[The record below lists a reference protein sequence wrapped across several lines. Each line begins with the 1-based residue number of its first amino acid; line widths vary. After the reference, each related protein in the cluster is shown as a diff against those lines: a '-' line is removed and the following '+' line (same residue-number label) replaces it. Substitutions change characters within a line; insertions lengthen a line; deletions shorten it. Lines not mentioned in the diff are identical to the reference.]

1 SPATAHRYG
10 LAACIALPF
19 PSSAFVSLDSGVS
32 DTPLQDSESV
42 PARLAPEG
50 INVKDAHQTFKTV
63 PSGCSSD
70 IVAGT
75 LGTMNL
81 SADFALR
88 SHSGRKI
95 ARTEVRARSCS

>member
-1 SPATAHRYG
+1 MP
-10 LAACIALPF
+10 PF
-19 PSSAFVSLDSGVS
+19 PSSAFVSLVSGVC

-50 INVKDAHQTFKTV
+50 INVKEAHQTFKTI
-63 PSGCSSD
+63 PSGSSD

-75 LGTMNL
+75 LGTTNL

-95 ARTEVRARSCS
+95 ARKKLALSVPVSSNQPFKWRTQ

>member
-1 SPATAHRYG
+1 MPA
-10 LAACIALPF
+10 
-19 PSSAFVSLDSGVS
+19 
-32 DTPLQDSESV
+32 Q
-42 PARLAPEG
+42 LAPEG
-50 INVKDAHQTFKTV
+50 INVKKTHQTFKTV

-81 SADFALR
+81 SADLR

-95 ARTEVRARSCS
+95 ARNRDESKGLARPQFFLAPWSSPVICVTNVQTGRAENG